1 MNQHDRK
8 QLEIAHLKLDDMR
21 QDLVDLKR
29 DMEKA
34 HVKTD
39 ESLSFIKENLF
50 NPHEGLW
57 AETKENTRFR
67 ENSQKWRSVIGIGF
81 FNLGMTTL
89 VYIFIRFT
97 PKDLAASSTVESKFL
112 KALLQIN

>member
-1 MNQHDRK
+1 MNQHDRT

-21 QDLVDLKR
+21 QDLVDLKT

-81 FNLGMTTL
+81 IGLVIEKVWSIFTT
-89 VYIFIRFT
+89 
-97 PKDLAASSTVESKFL
+97 
-112 KALLQIN
+112 

>member
-8 QLEIAHLKLDDMR
+8 QLEIAHLKLDGMR

-81 FNLGMTTL
+81 IGLVIEKVWSIFTT
-89 VYIFIRFT
+89 
-97 PKDLAASSTVESKFL
+97 
-112 KALLQIN
+112 